1 MLLDTYAPLKRV
13 NKYKLKF
20 KSKPW
25 MTLILQ
31 KSISVRKKLLKDFIY
46 KKDPVLKDEFYT
58 DWKNYRNLL
67 SNLMKK

>member
-31 KSISVRKKLLKDFIY
+31 KSISVRKKLLKDLIY
-46 KKDPVLKDEFYT
+46 KKDPVLKDKFYT
-58 DWKNYRNLL
+58 NWKNYRNLL